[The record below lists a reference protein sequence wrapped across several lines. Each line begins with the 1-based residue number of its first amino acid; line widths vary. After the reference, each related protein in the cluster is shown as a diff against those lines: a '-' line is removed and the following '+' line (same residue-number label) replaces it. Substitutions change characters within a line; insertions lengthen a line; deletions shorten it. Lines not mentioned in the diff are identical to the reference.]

1 MKNSNS
7 FASAQEDTLSARSII
22 NLPRQEINTELW
34 DACIQESE
42 NESPLA
48 YSHVL
53 DYLAPG
59 WHGLIIGDYE
69 AVMPLPT
76 VKQLG
81 FLNIQMPQEVITLG
95 IFSPNPQLTDLF
107 PAIFNHSVFS
117 PFRFISYN
125 GSPTTR
131 KILSIPGCTQ
141 KQTFELNLEKD
152 YQTLH
157 QKYSRT
163 HKRNIKAFYD
173 SGLSIE
179 KSSSPKIFTSLIK
192 EIGAFRP
199 ELYMPPDYQKK
210 FEAMTSYA
218 LETGTGEA
226 YAVRK
231 NNKLIGGAFFL
242 IGKKRIIPYHL
253 ANQDGRVYKTSFA
266 LIDQFIKQHS
276 GQKKILDFA
285 GSVFPNVAT
294 FNRRFGAKEVPYYAV
309 TINRLP
315 PPIKWAKEKN
325 LLFNLKRLFFK

>member
-1 MKNSNS
+1 MKNNNS
-7 FASAQEDTLSARSII
+7 LTLNPKETFSGRSLII
-22 NLPRQEINTELW
+22 LPRQEINSELW
-34 DACIQESE
+34 DTCIEESE

-59 WHGLIIGDYE
+59 WHGLIIGNYE

-76 VKQLG
+76 VKQMG
-81 FLNIQMPQEVITLG
+81 FTNIQMPQEVITLG
-95 IFSPNPQLTDLF
+95 IFSQNPQLTDLF
-107 PAIFNHSVFS
+107 PAICNHELFS
-117 PFRFISYN
+117 PFGFINYN

-131 KILSIPGCTQ
+131 KTSIIPGCTQ
-141 KQTFELNLEKD
+141 KRTFELNLEKD
-152 YQTLH
+152 YQTLY
-157 QKYSRT
+157 QQYSRT

-173 SGLSIE
+173 SGLNIE

-192 EIGAFRP
+192 EVGASRP
-199 ELYMPPDYQKK
+199 ELYMLPDYQKK
-210 FEAMTSYA
+210 FEAMTNHA
-218 LETGTGEA
+218 LESQTGEA

-231 NNKLIGGAFFL
+231 NNRLIGGAFFL

-276 GQKKILDFA
+276 EQKKILDFA

-315 PPIKWAKEKN
+315 QPIKWAKDKN
-325 LLFNLKRLFFK
+325 LLFYLKRLFFK